1 MIPGNDDSSRAVRL
15 YARGVADAILEGKA
29 NTSQGVVA
37 SVTDD
42 EFVEVREDAKQ
53 EV

>member
-1 MIPGNDDSSRAVRL
+1 VIPGNDDSSRAVRL

-29 NTSQGVVA
+29 NALQGVVA

-42 EFVEVREDAKQ
+42 EFVEVSEDSGRQ
-53 EV
+53 T